1 MHINPR
7 LPLHNLKTGL
17 TFYSAAWNIHA
28 LRIARNDVLK
38 EQLHHDGYVEY
49 VQALSNLP
57 TSKMRP
63 VVLSDDVVQTNFAS
77 MFYDKRKDKSPY
89 TGRIVVCFER
99 SKLQEHAGGNFV
111 VLRVLKI
118 LDPITI
124 LDPGYDMHIPL
135 PRVGSLLLKSV
146 LNRKPVCA
154 YDLDGR
160 CVKRA
165 GLKRLPSIPDIE
177 PDL

>member
-1 MHINPR
+1 M
-7 LPLHNLKTGL
+7 
-17 TFYSAAWNIHA
+17 Y
-28 LRIARNDVLK
+28 
-38 EQLHHDGYVEY
+38 
-49 VQALSNLP
+49 
-57 TSKMRP
+57 
-63 VVLSDDVVQTNFAS
+63 
-77 MFYDKRKDKSPY
+77 MFTYFSII
-89 TGRIVVCFER
+89 GRIVVCFER

-177 PDL
+177 PDFESFGPCFPKSQV